1 MKPLYKLSISEAK
14 QNNETEQFWES
25 FHENVDC
32 RNFLDKQVG
41 ERFDGM
47 YLPCDC
53 AEKTVEKYG
62 LERTMWVVANTI
74 LERKYDGRFHRD
86 NVDWAQS
93 LDIPE
98 GSRNYEFAL
107 NSHSCL
113 VDGLAD
119 QVREMQVLSL
129 SNEQE
134 QTQSDS
140 PEMNM

>member
-14 QNNETEQFWES
+14 QNNETEQFWDS

-47 YLPCDC
+47 RLPCDC

-86 NVDWAQS
+86 NVDWAKS
-93 LDIPE
+93 LDIPK

-119 QVREMQVLSL
+119 QVREMQALSL
-129 SNEQE
+129 SDEQE